1 MRAGHSEADTLRTA
15 LAERYVTGDHVDWT
29 GYLAALD
36 GAGPERAA
44 EARPRAIALPTYAF
58 DQQRYWLNACAGV
71 ETVPGLGVR
80 PVDHALLGAAVRVA
94 DDDVRVFGTELS
106 VLTHPWLAEHVV
118 WDSVVVPGAALV
130 DMVLHAGAQ
139 VGCDTLDELTLQA
152 PLALTEDGTR
162 AVQVK
167 LGAADEDGRRTV
179 TIHSRAAADPDGEW
193 DRHAVGVLAPA
204 VPQPDRS
211 DPAPW
216 PPSALLSVASC
227 SGTSLTPSPASATQP
242 RPSSPTTPTPWASS
256 T

>member
-1 MRAGHSEADTLRTA
+1 M
-15 LAERYVTGDHVDWT
+15 
-29 GYLAALD
+29 
-36 GAGPERAA
+36 
-44 EARPRAIALPTYAF
+44 
-58 DQQRYWLNACAGV
+58 
-71 ETVPGLGVR
+71 
-80 PVDHALLGAAVRVA
+80 LGAAVRVA

-130 DMVLHAGAQ
+130 EMVLHAGAQ

-152 PLALTEDGTR
+152 PLALAEDGTR

-193 DRHAVGVLAPA
+193 DRHAAGVLAPA

-216 PPSALLSVASC
+216 PPSAATAVAVDGIYTELSRLGVEYGPSSVAC
-227 SGTSLTPSPASATQP
+227 APSGAPATGVRRGGGARRHRGRRLRPASRPAGRCAARRRPARLDAEDASGVRLPFAWTGVTLSAVGATAL
-242 RPSSPTTPTPWASS
+242 RVRARRSGGGVA
-256 T
+256 